1 MEPTASNEP
10 NFCRFPAVSITATN
24 RGRDPLF
31 VPLTEVRHD
40 KAEEAAK
47 SFRISS
53 GNGRVCTTFAA
64 EFEAFGED
72 KTELLQEHLLLSRRF
87 GNAAQADLA
96 AIGSRQNDIGALQTG
111 QQR

>member
-1 MEPTASNEP
+1 MNRHADRKSDINLE
-10 NFCRFPAVSITATN
+10 ITRRSLLLA
-24 RGRDPLF
+24 
-31 VPLTEVRHD
+31 EVRHD

-96 AIGSRQNDIGALQTG
+96 AIGSRQNDIGAFAKWTAAIKLSWQITAAH
-111 QQR
+111 

>member
-1 MEPTASNEP
+1 MYRS
-10 NFCRFPAVSITATN
+10 
-24 RGRDPLF
+24 GRCGCNLDCARICCTLA
-31 VPLTEVRHD
+31 EVRHD

-53 GNGRVCTTFAA
+53 GTGRVCTTFAA

-96 AIGSRQNDIGALQTG
+96 AIGSRQNDIGALQSG